1 MDGWIDEGHLR
12 RVAAVGVRDLIGWRF
27 DPVGMV
33 ARAEA
38 WSLDSYYREATA
50 SRAASAV
57 AQRQRERA
65 AAELNEHLE
74 ERLAEHTARRAALIA
89 AWSCRGE

>member
-1 MDGWIDEGHLR
+1 MDVWIDEGHLR
-12 RVAAVGVRDLIGWRF
+12 RVAAVGVAELVAWRF
-27 DPVGMV
+27 DAPRMI
-33 ARAEA
+33 AQADA

-65 AAELNEHLE
+65 AADLAANLEEHL
-74 ERLAEHTARRAALIA
+74 AAHTARRAALLA
-89 AWSCRGE
+89 AWAARDE